1 MQSKADFLKSKFGGL
16 ALEPH
21 VIVIGSLATGDA
33 INQLPVFAVLGPKVY
48 FQVASIPQ
56 AVDVILKAAF
66 VFDIKYPS
74 AARSSWTFIQSAIY
88 GISTDADVL
97 SVKVNVLLSDI
108 SK

>member
-21 VIVIGSLATGDA
+21 VIVIGSLTTGDA
-33 INQLPVFAVLGPKVY
+33 ISQLPGFAVLWPKVY

-66 VFDIKYPS
+66 VFDIKYLCCQE
-74 AARSSWTFIQSAIY
+74 F
-88 GISTDADVL
+88 L
-97 SVKVNVLLSDI
+97 NVYSESHFCHLY
-108 SK
+108 